1 MIHSMTGFGRE
12 EKLIN
17 DKKIVIEVRTLN
29 SKGLDISLKVHESL
43 SFIEDYLRKSVKE
56 KLIKGKVDVILD
68 IEDTN
73 EDLILPVNKSKIKAY
88 IKELRKDFK
97 IDESQIISNLLTG
110 NSYVKSN
117 ITFNKSE
124 EKKIKILLDKVIQKQ
139 LRYRRIEGEALG
151 KDLEKSLSRINSY
164 INKVVSVEAN
174 RIKDKKNKFKSYFN
188 ELNEKYD
195 KSRLEQEIIYY
206 IEKLDI
212 NEEIIRLQHHL
223 KFFSSEMKKKEIKGK
238 KLSFISQEI
247 GREINTIGSKA
258 NNFEIQSMVV
268 NMKEELER
276 IKENVLNILYRK
288 VGYK

>member
-17 DKKIVIEVRTLN
+17 DKKIVIEIRTLN
-29 SKGLDISLKVHESL
+29 SKGLDINLKVHDSF
-43 SFIEDYLRKSVKE
+43 SFIGEYLRKSIKE

-68 IEDTN
+68 IENTN
-73 EDLILPVNKSKIKAY
+73 EDLLIPFNKSKIKAY
-88 IKELRKDFK
+88 LKELRKDFK
-97 IDESQIISNLLTG
+97 IDESQIISNLLMG
-110 NSYVKSN
+110 NSYVNSN
-117 ITFNKSE
+117 ITFNKAE
-124 EKKIKILLDKVIQKQ
+124 EKNIKILLDKVIQKQ
-139 LRYRRIEGEALG
+139 LKYRRIEGEAIG
-151 KDLEKSLSRINSY
+151 DDLKKSISKINSY
-164 INKVVSVEAN
+164 LNKVVSSESN
-174 RIKDKKNKFKSYFN
+174 RIKDKKKKIKSHFN

-212 NEEIIRLQHHL
+212 NEEIIRLKHHL
-223 KFFSSEMKKKEIKGK
+223 KFFSSEMKNKEIKGK

-268 NMKEELER
+268 NMKEELEK
-276 IKENVLNILYRK
+276 IKENVLNIL
-288 VGYK
+288 

>member
-1 MIHSMTGFGRE
+1 MTGFGRE

-17 DKKIVIEVRTLN
+17 SNKIVIEIRTLN
-29 SKGLDISLKVHESL
+29 SKGLDINLKVHESF
-43 SFIEDYLRKSVKE
+43 SFIGEYLRKSVKE

-73 EDLILPVNKSKIKAY
+73 EDLLIPFDKSKIKAY

-97 IDESQIISNLLTG
+97 IDESQIISNLLIG
-110 NSYVKSN
+110 NSYINSN

-139 LRYRRIEGEALG
+139 IKYRRTEGEAIG
-151 KDLEKSLSRINSY
+151 KDLKKSISKINNY
-164 INKVVSVEAN
+164 INKVVSVESN
-174 RIKDKKNKFKSYFN
+174 RIKDKKKKFKSYFN

-223 KFFSSEMKKKEIKGK
+223 KFFSSEMKNKEIKGK

-258 NNFEIQSMVV
+258 NNFEIQSIVV
-268 NMKEELER
+268 NMKEELEK
-276 IKENVLNILYRK
+276 IKENVLNIL
-288 VGYK
+288 

>member
-17 DKKIVIEVRTLN
+17 DKKIVIEIRTLN
-29 SKGLDISLKVHESL
+29 SKGLDINLKVHDSF
-43 SFIEDYLRKSVKE
+43 SFIGEYLRKSVKE
-56 KLIKGKVDVILD
+56 KLIKGKVDIILD

-73 EDLILPVNKSKIKAY
+73 EDLLLPFNKSKIKAY

-151 KDLEKSLSRINSY
+151 KDLEKSLSKINSY
-164 INKVVSVEAN
+164 IKKIVSVESS

-276 IKENVLNILYRK
+276 IKENVLNIL
-288 VGYK
+288 

>member
-1 MIHSMTGFGRE
+1 MTGFGRE

-17 DKKIVIEVRTLN
+17 DKKIVIEIRTLN
-29 SKGLDISLKVHESL
+29 SKGLDINLKVHDSF
-43 SFIEDYLRKSVKE
+43 SFIGEYLRKSVKE
-56 KLIKGKVDVILD
+56 KLIKGKVDIILD

-73 EDLILPVNKSKIKAY
+73 EDLLLPFNKSKIKAY

-110 NSYVKSN
+110 NSYVRSN

-151 KDLEKSLSRINSY
+151 KDLEKSLSKINSY

-276 IKENVLNILYRK
+276 IKENVLNIL
-288 VGYK
+288 

>member
-1 MIHSMTGFGRE
+1 MTGFGRE

-17 DKKIVIEVRTLN
+17 DKKIVIEIRTLN
-29 SKGLDISLKVHESL
+29 SKGLDINLKVHDSF
-43 SFIEDYLRKSVKE
+43 SFIGEYLRKSVKE

-73 EDLILPVNKSKIKAY
+73 EDLILPFNKSKIKAY

-151 KDLEKSLSRINSY
+151 KDLEKSLSKINSY
-164 INKVVSVEAN
+164 INKVVSVEVN

-276 IKENVLNILYRK
+276 IKENVLNIL
-288 VGYK
+288 

>member
-73 EDLILPVNKSKIKAY
+73 EDLLLPFNKSKIKAY

-151 KDLEKSLSRINSY
+151 KDLEKSLSKINSY

-238 KLSFISQEI
+238 KL
-247 GREINTIGSKA
+247 
-258 NNFEIQSMVV
+258 
-268 NMKEELER
+268 
-276 IKENVLNILYRK
+276 
-288 VGYK
+288 

>member
-29 SKGLDISLKVHESL
+29 SKGLDITIKVHESL

-73 EDLILPVNKSKIKAY
+73 EDLLLPFNKSKIKAY

-151 KDLEKSLSRINSY
+151 KDLEKSLSKINSY

-258 NNFEIQSMVV
+258 NNFEIQSIVV

-276 IKENVLNILYRK
+276 IKENVLNIL
-288 VGYK
+288 

>member
-1 MIHSMTGFGRE
+1 MTGFGRE

-17 DKKIVIEVRTLN
+17 SNKIVIEIRTLN
-29 SKGLDISLKVHESL
+29 SKGLDINLKVHESF
-43 SFIEDYLRKSVKE
+43 SFIGEYLRKSVKE

-73 EDLILPVNKSKIKAY
+73 EDLLIPFNKSKIKAY
-88 IKELRKDFK
+88 IKELREDFN
-97 IDESQIISNLLTG
+97 IDESQIISNLLIG
-110 NSYVKSN
+110 NSYINSN

-124 EKKIKILLDKVIQKQ
+124 EKKIKILLDQVIQKQ
-139 LRYRRIEGEALG
+139 IKYRRTEGEAIG
-151 KDLEKSLSRINSY
+151 KDLKKSISKINNY
-164 INKVVSVEAN
+164 INKVVSVESN
-174 RIKDKKNKFKSYFN
+174 RIKDKKKKFKSYFN
-188 ELNEKYD
+188 ELNDKYD

-212 NEEIIRLQHHL
+212 NEEIVRLQHHL
-223 KFFSSEMKKKEIKGK
+223 KFFSSEMKNKEIKGK

-268 NMKEELER
+268 NMKEELEK
-276 IKENVLNILYRK
+276 IKENVLNIL
-288 VGYK
+288 

>member
-1 MIHSMTGFGRE
+1 MTGFGRE

-17 DKKIVIEVRTLN
+17 DKKIVIEIRTLN
-29 SKGLDISLKVHESL
+29 SKGLDINLKVHDSF
-43 SFIEDYLRKSVKE
+43 SFIGEYLRKSVKE
-56 KLIKGKVDVILD
+56 KLIKGKVDIILD

-73 EDLILPVNKSKIKAY
+73 EDLLLPFNKSKIKAY

-151 KDLEKSLSRINSY
+151 KDLEKSLSKINSY

-188 ELNEKYD
+188 ELNEKFD

-276 IKENVLNILYRK
+276 IKENVLNIL
-288 VGYK
+288 

>member
-1 MIHSMTGFGRE
+1 MTGFGRE

-17 DKKIVIEVRTLN
+17 SNKIVIEIRTLN
-29 SKGLDISLKVHESL
+29 SKGLDINLKVHESF
-43 SFIEDYLRKSVKE
+43 SFIGEYLRKSVKE

-73 EDLILPVNKSKIKAY
+73 EDLLIPFDKSKIKAY

-97 IDESQIISNLLTG
+97 IDESQIISNLLIG
-110 NSYVKSN
+110 NSYINSN

-139 LRYRRIEGEALG
+139 IKYRRTEGEAIG
-151 KDLEKSLSRINSY
+151 KDLKKSISKINNY
-164 INKVVSVEAN
+164 INKVVSVESN
-174 RIKDKKNKFKSYFN
+174 RIKDKKKKFKSYFN

-223 KFFSSEMKKKEIKGK
+223 KFFSSEMKNKEIKGR

-268 NMKEELER
+268 NMKEELEK
-276 IKENVLNILYRK
+276 IKENVLNIL
-288 VGYK
+288 

>member
-73 EDLILPVNKSKIKAY
+73 EDLILPFNKSKIKAY

-97 IDESQIISNLLTG
+97 IDESQIISNLLTE

-151 KDLEKSLSRINSY
+151 KDLEKSLSKINSY

-276 IKENVLNILYRK
+276 IKENVLNIL
-288 VGYK
+288 